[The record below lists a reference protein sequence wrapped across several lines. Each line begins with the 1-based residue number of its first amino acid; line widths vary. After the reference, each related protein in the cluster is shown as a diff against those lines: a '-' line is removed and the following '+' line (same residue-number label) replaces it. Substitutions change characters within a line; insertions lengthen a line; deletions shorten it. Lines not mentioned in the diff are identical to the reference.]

1 MNKKIPIGVL
11 LILSGFITIPIGIQI
26 LKYISIDTHFMSYM
40 IVVLLMFITTF
51 IGFMSGLYVISTNY
65 IATQE

>member
-26 LKYISIDTHFMSYM
+26 LNYISIDTYFMSYV
-40 IVVLLMFITTF
+40 IVVLLMCITTF
-51 IGFMSGLYVISTNY
+51 VGFLSGLYVISTNY
-65 IATQE
+65 IANQE